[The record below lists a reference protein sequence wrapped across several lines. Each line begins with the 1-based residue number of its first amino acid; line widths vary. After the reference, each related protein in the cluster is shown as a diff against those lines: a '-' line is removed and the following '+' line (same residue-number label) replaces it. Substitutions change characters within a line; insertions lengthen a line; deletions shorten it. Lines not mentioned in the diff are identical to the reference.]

1 MGEGSGTKMKT
12 NKSITNKTG
21 PGLCLTARKNPSI
34 SPDGFISLVSQVS
47 GQGLTPGFSN
57 DQWGIFHLYHTSR
70 RAGGF
75 LVEALTVSTYILL
88 FKGGIY
94 GKK

>member
-34 SPDGFISLVSQVS
+34 SPDGFISLGLS
-47 GQGLTPGFSN
+47 GV
-57 DQWGIFHLYHTSR
+57 
-70 RAGGF
+70 RAGPDTGF
-75 LVEALTVSTYILL
+75 CG
-88 FKGGIY
+88 FGGQR
-94 GKK
+94 GCG